1 MNGYP
6 FKKPTKR
13 QKTPPGPPITHNL
26 TNHIWLQIDGP
37 SPVAPTHNR
46 VKKLYNTKAS
56 VMLEKHLEASTMCI
70 LGKDK
75 LKELI
80 ENYKCIYPHDY
91 NLLDG
96 DSYVLT
102 VKEETTLNYLEHK
115 NIITYE
121 IIFTPPNYVA
131 HLTAKSKYGRMG
143 LSFLNA
149 AKVHSGFIGR
159 LALELVNL
167 SNDRRPITIKRGDP
181 FMHIEFVTR
190 EGEPSPYMGE
200 YQFQY
205 LTDEEMQMY
214 IPILKKLFPNYD
226 ELAKI
231 WLKNKRLQ
239 P

>member
-1 MNGYP
+1 
-6 FKKPTKR
+6 
-13 QKTPPGPPITHNL
+13 
-26 TNHIWLQIDGP
+26 
-37 SPVAPTHNR
+37 
-46 VKKLYNTKAS
+46 
-56 VMLEKHLEASTMCI
+56 MCI

-75 LKELI
+75 LMELI
-80 ENYKCIYPHDY
+80 EKYKIIYPFDY

-102 VKEETTLNYLEHK
+102 VKEETTLHYLEHK
-115 NIITYE
+115 NLISYE
-121 IIFTPPNYVA
+121 VVFTPPNYVA
-131 HLTAKSKYGRMG
+131 HLTAKSKYGRRG

-167 SNDRRPITIKRGDP
+167 SNNRQPITIKRGNP
-181 FMHIEFVTR
+181 FMHIEFITR
-190 EGEPSPYMGE
+190 EGEPSPYMGQ

-205 LTDEEMQMY
+205 VTEDEKKMY
-214 IPILKKLFPNYD
+214 LPILKKVFPNFD

-231 WLKNKRLQ
+231 WFKNET

>member
-1 MNGYP
+1 
-6 FKKPTKR
+6 
-13 QKTPPGPPITHNL
+13 
-26 TNHIWLQIDGP
+26 
-37 SPVAPTHNR
+37 
-46 VKKLYNTKAS
+46 
-56 VMLEKHLEASTMCI
+56 MCV

-80 ENYKCIYPHDY
+80 EKYKCVYPYDY

-102 VKEETTLNYLEHK
+102 VKKETTLNYLVHK
-115 NIITYE
+115 NLISYE
-121 IIFTPPNYVA
+121 IVFIPPNYVA

-149 AKVHSGFIGR
+149 AKVHSGFVGR

-167 SNDRRPITIKRGDP
+167 SNDRAPITIKRGDP

-190 EGEPSPYMGE
+190 EGEPSPYDGE

-205 LTDEEMQMY
+205 LADEELQMY
-214 IPILKKLFPNYD
+214 ISILKKVFTNYD
-226 ELAKI
+226 ELAKR
-231 WLKNKRLQ
+231 WFRNRRL
-239 P
+239 PP

>member
-1 MNGYP
+1 
-6 FKKPTKR
+6 
-13 QKTPPGPPITHNL
+13 
-26 TNHIWLQIDGP
+26 
-37 SPVAPTHNR
+37 
-46 VKKLYNTKAS
+46 
-56 VMLEKHLEASTMCI
+56 MCI

-75 LKELI
+75 LTELI
-80 ENYKCIYPHDY
+80 EKYKIIYPFDY

-102 VKEETTLNYLEHK
+102 VKEETTLHYLEHK
-115 NIITYE
+115 NLISYE
-121 IIFTPPNYVA
+121 VVFTPPNYVA
-131 HLTAKSKYGRMG
+131 HLTAKSKYGRRG

-167 SNDRRPITIKRGDP
+167 NNDRQPITIKRGDP

-190 EGEPSPYMGE
+190 KGEPSPYMGQ

-205 LTDEEMQMY
+205 VNGDEKKMY
-214 IPILKKLFPNYD
+214 IPILKKVFPNFD

-231 WLKNKRLQ
+231 WFKNET

>member
-1 MNGYP
+1 
-6 FKKPTKR
+6 
-13 QKTPPGPPITHNL
+13 
-26 TNHIWLQIDGP
+26 
-37 SPVAPTHNR
+37 
-46 VKKLYNTKAS
+46 
-56 VMLEKHLEASTMCI
+56 MCI
-70 LGKDK
+70 IGRDK
-75 LKELI
+75 LKQLI
-80 ENYKCIYPHDY
+80 ESFKCVYPYDY

-96 DSYVLT
+96 DGYVLT
-102 VKEETTLNYLEHK
+102 VKEETTLHYLEHR
-115 NIITYE
+115 NLISYE
-121 IIFTPPNYVA
+121 VVFTLPNYVA

-167 SNDRRPITIKRGDP
+167 NNDRRPITIKRGDP

-190 EGEPSPYMGE
+190 EGEPAPYNGE

-214 IPILKKLFPNYD
+214 IPILKKVFPNYD

>member
-1 MNGYP
+1 
-6 FKKPTKR
+6 
-13 QKTPPGPPITHNL
+13 
-26 TNHIWLQIDGP
+26 
-37 SPVAPTHNR
+37 
-46 VKKLYNTKAS
+46 
-56 VMLEKHLEASTMCI
+56 MCV

-80 ENYKCIYPHDY
+80 EKHKCVYPYDY

-102 VKEETTLNYLEHK
+102 VKEETTLNYMVHK
-115 NIITYE
+115 NLISYE
-121 IIFTPPNYVA
+121 IVFVPPNYVA

-149 AKVHSGFIGR
+149 AKVHSGFVGR

-167 SNDRRPITIKRGDP
+167 SNDRAPITIKRGDP

-190 EGEPSPYMGE
+190 EGAPSPYDGE

-205 LTDEEMQMY
+205 LADEELQMY
-214 IPILKKLFPNYD
+214 IPILKKVFTNYD
-226 ELAKI
+226 ELAKR
-231 WLKNKRLQ
+231 WFRNRRL
-239 P
+239 PS

>member
-1 MNGYP
+1 
-6 FKKPTKR
+6 
-13 QKTPPGPPITHNL
+13 
-26 TNHIWLQIDGP
+26 
-37 SPVAPTHNR
+37 
-46 VKKLYNTKAS
+46 
-56 VMLEKHLEASTMCI
+56 MCV

-80 ENYKCIYPHDY
+80 DNYKCIYPFDHS
-91 NLLDG
+91 LLDG
-96 DSYVLT
+96 DGYILT

-115 NIITYE
+115 NLITYE
-121 IIFTPPNYVA
+121 IVFTPPNFVA

-149 AKVHSGFIGR
+149 AKVHSGFVGR

-181 FMHIEFVTR
+181 FMHVEFVTR
-190 EGEPSPYMGE
+190 EGAPAPYDGE

-214 IPILKKLFPNYD
+214 IPILKKIFVNYD
-226 ELAKI
+226 ELAKV
-231 WLKNKRLQ
+231 WFKNKRLQ